1 MLWIKRNLFLAV
13 GGLIAILLLA
23 GGVYY
28 FISAQ
33 QRNRSIEEE
42 LEANKSDLNRLQGQN
57 PYPSAQNIEIAK
69 KEAEKLRAAV
79 GQLHRYFSPVPA
91 EKVSGIEFR
100 RYLDRTLA
108 ELQASARGAK
118 TILPS
123 PGYAFSFETQKP
135 KTSFGDG
142 TFPAVPEQIAEVRA
156 LMQVMFDAHV
166 TPLINVRR
174 ARVSKDDEISTA
186 ASDYLSLKVQTN
198 STTGTVNSPYEVT
211 FGCLSSELAAVL
223 EGLASSKHGFVVKAI
238 NVEPAAEMPTNAPAG
253 FIGAPGNPPSR
264 GAPPRQA
271 PSGRPQPAVGT
282 PNAASRAGTDRPVI
296 LLNERRLKVTL
307 LIYVIKAVK

>member
-13 GGLIAILLLA
+13 GGLIAVLLLA
-23 GGVYY
+23 GGIYY

-33 QRNRSIEEE
+33 QRNKAIEEE

-69 KEAEKLRAAV
+69 KEADKLRAAV
-79 GQLHRYFSPVPA
+79 GQLHRYFTPVPA
-91 EKVSGIEFR
+91 EKVTGIEFP

-108 ELQASARGAK
+108 DLQTAARNAK
-118 TILPS
+118 TTLPM

-142 TFPAVPEQIAEVRA
+142 TFPAVPEQIAEVRVLA
-156 LMQVMFDAHV
+156 QILFGAHV
-166 TPLINVRR
+166 SPLINIRR
-174 ARVSKDDEISTA
+174 ARVSKDDELSTA
-186 ASDYLSLKVQTN
+186 TSDYLSLKVQTN
-198 STTGTVNSPYEVT
+198 TATGTVNSPYEIT

-223 EGLASSKHGFVVKAI
+223 ESLSASEHGFIVKAV
-238 NVEPAAEMPTNAPAG
+238 NVEPAVEMGTNAPASTIMSPQRSRQPG
-253 FIGAPGNPPSR
+253 VVAPVVKMTGA
-264 GAPPRQA
+264 
-271 PSGRPQPAVGT
+271 
-282 PNAASRAGTDRPVI
+282 DRPVI

-307 LIYVIKAVK
+307 LIYAIKAVK